1 MKLSEKLYQ
10 LRTERYISSQK
21 LAMLLSVDPPM
32 YSKIERRTRNVKIEH
47 LQKIADF
54 YQIEYNELHSLWAA
68 NKLNEVALKL
78 PNEVFEQAL
87 TIISHNRE
95 GKNGKYL

>member
-10 LRTERYISSQK
+10 LRTERYISFQK

-54 YQIEYNELHSLWAA
+54 YQIEYN
-68 NKLNEVALKL
+68 
-78 PNEVFEQAL
+78 
-87 TIISHNRE
+87 
-95 GKNGKYL
+95 